1 MEFIITPYPLPP
13 EGSPQ
18 EYIAGFEVTAGNI
31 DEATFN
37 TIVPSLSTDWCT
49 DVVLVP
55 STITNGYVKEGN
67 IRARVKPNLGDKTRI
82 TYTTLTCEVTG
93 DTSLVILPVKF
104 TLSQKISETN
114 PVFAAICDPT
124 DLMVKD
130 NYICSVSVKNR
141 ELKTFTTIFEGK
153 PQPRPGNT
161 YSNIRL
167 NELVFNYIEEFMI
180 DPDNFGFDEYINGTG
195 VEAEV
200 RLWTTGGS
208 YDDPEK
214 RSIYIFSPD
223 RSYDTERKQLYR
235 DYAKIYKDDQSS
247 GMVNIEKTGMVNL
260 NDPVNGHANSTQP
273 FVFAFWNET
282 SFPGNPNTED
292 KFICEESADGVTY
305 TEKYSTYADVDR
317 GRLIQYTISSGEINR
332 SLEEGAMRYVAVRKS
347 NSTTRVAYDRS
358 YCGQYVLFYKNRF
371 GGYDSFLIESN
382 LIEKRTPNKTSW
394 GDSVPYAYGNED
406 VLSGNVNSYKERIDS
421 EKTTY
426 SFNSGYLSDEQSD
439 RFYNHLILTEEAYLY
454 DCVEETY
461 IPVKITN
468 GEVEKEVF
476 RNGRKLNSYRVDM
489 EALIYKR

>member
-1 MEFIITPYPLPP
+1 MEFIITPYQLPP

-18 EYIAGFEVTAGNI
+18 AYIAGFEVADI
-31 DEATFN
+31 QQSVDEATFN
-37 TIVPSLSTDWCT
+37 NLVATINIDWCT

-55 STITNGYVKEGN
+55 GTIENGMVKDGN
-67 IRARVKPNLGDKTRI
+67 VRARVKPNLHLYRSAQV
-82 TYTTLTCEVTG
+82 TL
-93 DTSLVILPVKF
+93 SYNLVGETIPPNRF
-104 TLSQKISETN
+104 TLEQKSPETN

-130 NYICSVSVKNR
+130 NYSCSVSVKNR

-153 PQPRPGNT
+153 PQPRPGDT

-195 VEAEV
+195 VEVEV

-208 YDDPEK
+208 YDNPEK
-214 RSIYIFSPD
+214 RSIYVFSPD
-223 RSYDTERKQLYR
+223 RSYDTERKRLYR
-235 DYAKIYKDDQSS
+235 DYARVYRDDVSS

-260 NDPVNGHANSTQP
+260 NAPVNGHANSTQP

-292 KFICEESADGVTY
+292 KFICEESTDGVTY

-317 GRLIQYTISSGEINR
+317 GRLIQYTISSE
-332 SLEEGAMRYVAVRKS
+332 ATKRYVAVRKS
-347 NSTTRVAYDRS
+347 NSQKRIVYDRS
-358 YCGQYVLFYKNRF
+358 YCGQYVLFYRNRF

-394 GDSVPYAYGNED
+394 GDSVPYAQGNED
-406 VLSGNVNSYKERIDS
+406 VLSSNANSYKERIDS

-454 DCVEETY
+454 DCVAGTY

-489 EALIYKR
+489 ESLVYKR

>member
-1 MEFIITPYPLPP
+1 MEFIITPYQLPP

-18 EYIAGFEVTAGNI
+18 AYIAGFEVSAGNI

-37 TIVPSLSTDWCT
+37 TIVPSINTDWCT

-67 IRARVKPNLGDKTRI
+67 IRARVKPNPGAMTRI
-82 TYTTLTCEVTG
+82 TSVTLTCETS
-93 DTSLVILPVKF
+93 DTSLVILPVRF
-104 TLSQKISETN
+104 ILSQKSPELN

-130 NYICSVSVKNR
+130 NYICSVSVKNK
-141 ELKTFTTIFEGK
+141 ELPTFTEIFEGK

-180 DPDNFGFDEYINGTG
+180 DPDNFGADEYINGTG

-200 RLWTTGGS
+200 RLWTDGGS
-208 YDDPEK
+208 YDNPEK

-235 DYAKIYKDDQSS
+235 DYARIYNDESS
-247 GMVNIEKTGMVNL
+247 GMVNVEKTGMVNL
-260 NDPVNGHANSTQP
+260 NEPVNGHANSTQP

-282 SFPGNPNTED
+282 SFPGKPNTED
-292 KFICEESADGVTY
+292 KFICEVSTDGVTY

-317 GRLIQYTISSGEINR
+317 GRLIQYTIGSE
-332 SLEEGAMRYVAVRKS
+332 ATKRYVAVRKS
-347 NSTTRVAYDRS
+347 NSTKRIVYDRS
-358 YCGQYVLFYKNRF
+358 YCGQYVLFYRNRF

-489 EALIYKR
+489 ESLVYKR

>member
-1 MEFIITPYPLPP
+1 MEFIITPYQLPP

-18 EYIAGFEVTAGNI
+18 AYIAGFEVADI
-31 DEATFN
+31 QQSVDEATFN
-37 TIVPSLSTDWCT
+37 NLVASINIDWCT

-55 STITNGYVKEGN
+55 GTIENGMVKDGN
-67 IRARVKPNLGDKTRI
+67 VRARVKPNLHLYRSAQV
-82 TYTTLTCEVTG
+82 TL
-93 DTSLVILPVKF
+93 SYNLPGETIPPNRF
-104 TLSQKISETN
+104 TLEQKSPETN

-130 NYICSVSVKNR
+130 NYTCSVSVKNR

-153 PQPRPGNT
+153 PQPRPGDT

-208 YDDPEK
+208 YDNPEK
-214 RSIYIFSPD
+214 RSIYVFSPD
-223 RSYDTERKQLYR
+223 RSYDTERERLYR
-235 DYAKIYKDDQSS
+235 DYARIYKAD
-247 GMVNIEKTGMVNL
+247 EKTGMVNL
-260 NDPVNGHANSTQP
+260 NAPVNGHTNSTQP

-292 KFICEESADGVTY
+292 KFICEESIDGVTY

-317 GRLIQYTISSGEINR
+317 GRLIQYTISSE
-332 SLEEGAMRYVAVRKS
+332 ATKRYVAVRKS
-347 NSTTRVAYDRS
+347 NSTKRIVYDRS

-394 GDSVPYAYGNED
+394 GDSIPYAYGNED
-406 VLSGNVNSYKERIDS
+406 VLSSNANSYKERLDS

-454 DCVEETY
+454 DCVEGTY

-489 EALIYKR
+489 ESLVYKR

>member
-1 MEFIITPYPLPP
+1 MEFIITPYKLTP

-18 EYIAGFEVTAGNI
+18 AYIAGFEVADI
-31 DEATFN
+31 QQSVDEATFN
-37 TIVPSLSTDWCT
+37 NLVATINIDWCT

-55 STITNGYVKEGN
+55 GTIENGVVKDGN
-67 IRARVKPNLGDKTRI
+67 IRARVKPNPLAATRSASV
-82 TYTTLTCEVTG
+82 TLSYTLAGETIPSNT
-93 DTSLVILPVKF
+93 F
-104 TLSQKISETN
+104 TLEQKSPETN

-130 NYICSVSVKNR
+130 NYFCSVSVKNK
-141 ELKTFTTIFEGK
+141 ELKTFAEIFEGK
-153 PQPRPGNT
+153 PQPRPGET

-200 RLWTTGGS
+200 RLWSDNGS
-208 YDDPEK
+208 YSDPEK

-223 RSYDTERKQLYR
+223 RSYDTERKSLYR
-235 DYAKIYKDDQSS
+235 DYARIYRDDESS

-260 NDPVNGHANSTQP
+260 NAPVNGHANSTQP

-292 KFICEESADGVTY
+292 KFICEESTDGVTY

-317 GRLIQYTISSGEINR
+317 GRLIQYTVGPEASK
-332 SLEEGAMRYVAVRKS
+332 RYIAVRKS
-347 NSTTRVAYDRS
+347 NSTKRIVYDRS
-358 YCGQYVLFYKNRF
+358 YCGQYVLFYRNRF

-394 GDSVPYAYGNED
+394 GYSIPYSQGNED

-454 DCVEETY
+454 DCVEGTY

-476 RNGRKLNSYRVDM
+476 RNGRKLNSYRVEM
-489 EALIYKR
+489 ESLVYKR

>member
-1 MEFIITPYPLPP
+1 MEFIITPYQLPP

-18 EYIAGFEVTAGNI
+18 AYIAGFEVADI
-31 DEATFN
+31 QQSVDEATFN
-37 TIVPSLSTDWCT
+37 NLVASINIDWCT

-55 STITNGYVKEGN
+55 GTIENGMVKDGN
-67 IRARVKPNLGDKTRI
+67 VRARVKPNLHLYRSAQV
-82 TYTTLTCEVTG
+82 TL
-93 DTSLVILPVKF
+93 SYNLPGETIPPNRF
-104 TLSQKISETN
+104 TLEQKSPETN

-130 NYICSVSVKNR
+130 NYTCSVSVKNR

-153 PQPRPGNT
+153 PQPRPGET

-208 YDDPEK
+208 YDNPEK
-214 RSIYIFSPD
+214 RSIYVFSPD
-223 RSYDTERKQLYR
+223 RSYDTERERLYR
-235 DYAKIYKDDQSS
+235 DYARIYKAD
-247 GMVNIEKTGMVNL
+247 EKTGMVNL
-260 NDPVNGHANSTQP
+260 NAPVNGHANSTQP

-292 KFICEESADGVTY
+292 KFICEESTDGVTY

-317 GRLIQYTISSGEINR
+317 GRLIQYTISSE
-332 SLEEGAMRYVAVRKS
+332 ATKRYVAVRKS
-347 NSTTRVAYDRS
+347 NSQKRIVYDRS
-358 YCGQYVLFYKNRF
+358 YSGQYVLFYRNRF

-394 GDSVPYAYGNED
+394 GDSIPYAYGNED
-406 VLSGNVNSYKERIDS
+406 VLSSNANSYKERIDS

-454 DCVEETY
+454 DCVAGTY

-489 EALIYKR
+489 ESLVYKR

>member
-1 MEFIITPYPLPP
+1 MEFIITPYQLTP
-13 EGSPQ
+13 EGNPQ
-18 EYIAGFEVTAGNI
+18 AYIAGFEVADI
-31 DEATFN
+31 QQSVDEATFN
-37 TIVPSLSTDWCT
+37 NLVASINIDWCT

-55 STITNGYVKEGN
+55 GTIENGLVKDGN
-67 IRARVKPNLGDKTRI
+67 IRARVKPNPLAATRS
-82 TYTTLTCEVTG
+82 TSVTL
-93 DTSLVILPVKF
+93 SYNLVGETIPSNTF
-104 TLSQKISETN
+104 TLEQKSPEEN

-124 DLMVKD
+124 DLMVKN

-153 PQPRPGNT
+153 PQPRPGDT

-200 RLWTTGGS
+200 RLWTDGGS
-208 YDDPEK
+208 YDNPEK
-214 RSIYIFSPD
+214 RSIYVFSPD
-223 RSYDTERKQLYR
+223 RSYDTERKLLYR
-235 DYAKIYKDDQSS
+235 DYARIYKADESS
-247 GMVNIEKTGMVNL
+247 GMVNL
-260 NDPVNGHANSTQP
+260 NDPINSHANLTQP

-282 SFPGNPNTED
+282 SFPGKPNIED

-305 TEKYSTYADVDR
+305 TELYSTYADVDR
-317 GRLIQYTISSGEINR
+317 GRLIQYTISSE
-332 SLEEGAMRYVAVRKS
+332 ATKRYVAVRKS
-347 NSTTRVAYDRS
+347 NSTKRIVYDRS

-394 GDSVPYAYGNED
+394 GYSIPYSQGNED
-406 VLSGNVNSYKERIDS
+406 VLSSNVNSYAERIDS

-454 DCVEETY
+454 DCVKSTY

>member
-1 MEFIITPYPLPP
+1 MEFIITPYQLPP

-18 EYIAGFEVTAGNI
+18 AYIAGFEVTDI
-31 DEATFN
+31 QQSVDEATFN
-37 TIVPSLSTDWCT
+37 NLVATINIDWCT

-55 STITNGYVKEGN
+55 GTIENGMVKDGN
-67 IRARVKPNLGDKTRI
+67 VRARVKPNLHLYRSAQV
-82 TYTTLTCEVTG
+82 TL
-93 DTSLVILPVKF
+93 SYNLPGETIPPNRF
-104 TLSQKISETN
+104 TLEQKSPETN

-130 NYICSVSVKNR
+130 NYSCSVSVKNR

-153 PQPRPGNT
+153 PQPRPGET

-208 YDDPEK
+208 YDNPEK
-214 RSIYIFSPD
+214 RSIYVFSPD

-235 DYAKIYKDDQSS
+235 DYARIYKADVSS
-247 GMVNIEKTGMVNL
+247 GMVNFEKTGMVNL
-260 NDPVNGHANSTQP
+260 NAPVNGHANLTQP

-292 KFICEESADGVTY
+292 KFICEESTDGVTY

-317 GRLIQYTISSGEINR
+317 GRLIQYTISPGDI
-332 SLEEGAMRYVAVRKS
+332 LTGKYVAVRKS
-347 NSTTRVAYDRS
+347 NSTKRIVYDRS
-358 YCGQYVLFYKNRF
+358 YCGQYVLFYRNRF

-394 GDSVPYAYGNED
+394 GDSIPYAQGNED
-406 VLSGNVNSYKERIDS
+406 VLRGNANSYKERIDS

-454 DCVEETY
+454 DCVEGTY

-489 EALIYKR
+489 ESLVYKR

>member
-1 MEFIITPYPLPP
+1 MEFIITPYQLPP

-18 EYIAGFEVTAGNI
+18 AYIAGFEVADI
-31 DEATFN
+31 QQSVDEATFN
-37 TIVPSLSTDWCT
+37 NLVATINIDWCT
-49 DVVLVP
+49 DIVLVP
-55 STITNGYVKEGN
+55 GTIENGMVKDGN
-67 IRARVKPNLGDKTRI
+67 VRARVKPNLHLYRSAQV
-82 TYTTLTCEVTG
+82 TLSYNLSGET
-93 DTSLVILPVKF
+93 IPPNRF
-104 TLSQKISETN
+104 TLEQKSPETN

-130 NYICSVSVKNR
+130 NYSCSVSVKNG

-153 PQPRPGNT
+153 PQPRPGDT

-200 RLWTTGGS
+200 RLWTIGGS
-208 YDDPEK
+208 YDNPEK
-214 RSIYIFSPD
+214 RSIYVFSPD
-223 RSYDTERKQLYR
+223 RSYDAERKQLYR
-235 DYAKIYKDDQSS
+235 DYARIYKADVSS

-260 NDPVNGHANSTQP
+260 NAPVNGHANSTQP

-292 KFICEESADGVTY
+292 KFICEESTDGVTY

-317 GRLIQYTISSGEINR
+317 GRLIQYTISSE
-332 SLEEGAMRYVAVRKS
+332 ATKRYVAVRKS
-347 NSTTRVAYDRS
+347 NSQKRIVYDRS

-394 GDSVPYAYGNED
+394 GDSIPYAYGNED
-406 VLSGNVNSYKERIDS
+406 VLSGNANSYKERIDS

-454 DCVEETY
+454 DCVTGTY

>member
-1 MEFIITPYPLPP
+1 MEFIITPYQLPP

-18 EYIAGFEVTAGNI
+18 AYIAGFEVADI
-31 DEATFN
+31 QQSVDEATFN
-37 TIVPSLSTDWCT
+37 NLVASINIDWCT

-55 STITNGYVKEGN
+55 GTIENGMVKDGN
-67 IRARVKPNLGDKTRI
+67 IRARVKPNPLSVDRSTSV
-82 TYTTLTCEVTG
+82 TLSYNLAGETIPSNT
-93 DTSLVILPVKF
+93 F
-104 TLSQKISETN
+104 TLSQKSPELN

-124 DLMVKD
+124 DLMVRD
-130 NYICSVSVKNR
+130 NYFYSVSVKNR
-141 ELKTFTTIFEGK
+141 ELETFTTIFEGK
-153 PQPRPGNT
+153 PQPRPGET

-180 DPDNFGFDEYINGTG
+180 DPDNFGADEYINGKG

-200 RLWTTGGS
+200 RLWTNEGS
-208 YDDPEK
+208 YDNPEK
-214 RSIYIFSPD
+214 RSIYVFSPD
-223 RSYDTERKQLYR
+223 RSYDTDRKQLYR
-235 DYAKIYKDDQSS
+235 DYARIYRDDVSS
-247 GMVNIEKTGMVNL
+247 GMVNLEKTGMVNL
-260 NDPVNGHANSTQP
+260 NDPINGHANSTQP

-282 SFPGNPNTED
+282 SFPGNPNIED

-317 GRLIQYTISSGEINR
+317 GRLIQYTISPGDI
-332 SLEEGAMRYVAVRKS
+332 LTGKYVAVRKS
-347 NSTTRVAYDRS
+347 NSTKRVTYDRS

-394 GDSVPYAYGNED
+394 GDSIPYAYGNED

-454 DCVEETY
+454 DCVAGTY

>member
-1 MEFIITPYPLPP
+1 MEFIITPYQLPP

-18 EYIAGFEVTAGNI
+18 AYIAGFEVADI
-31 DEATFN
+31 QQSVDEATFN
-37 TIVPSLSTDWCT
+37 NLVASINIDWCT

-55 STITNGYVKEGN
+55 GTIENGMVKDGN
-67 IRARVKPNLGDKTRI
+67 VRARVKPNLHLYRSAQV
-82 TYTTLTCEVTG
+82 TL
-93 DTSLVILPVKF
+93 SYNLVGETIPSNRF
-104 TLSQKISETN
+104 TLEQKSPETN

-130 NYICSVSVKNR
+130 NYSCSVSVKNR
-141 ELKTFTTIFEGK
+141 ELQTFTTIFEGK
-153 PQPRPGNT
+153 PQPRPGDT

-167 NELVFNYIEEFMI
+167 NELVFNYIDEFMI

-195 VEAEV
+195 VEVEV
-200 RLWTTGGS
+200 RLWTAEGS
-208 YDDPEK
+208 YDNPEK
-214 RSIYIFSPD
+214 RSIYVFSPD

-235 DYAKIYKDDQSS
+235 DYARVYRDDVSS

-260 NDPVNGHANSTQP
+260 NAPVNGHANSTQP

-292 KFICEESADGVTY
+292 KFICEESTDGVTY

-317 GRLIQYTISSGEINR
+317 GRLIQYTIGSE
-332 SLEEGAMRYVAVRKS
+332 ATMRYVAVRKS
-347 NSTTRVAYDRS
+347 NSQKRIVYDRS

-394 GDSVPYAYGNED
+394 GSSIPYAQGNED
-406 VLSGNVNSYKERIDS
+406 VLSGNANSYKERIDS

-454 DCVEETY
+454 DCVAGTY

>member
-1 MEFIITPYPLPP
+1 MEFIITPYQLPP

-18 EYIAGFEVTAGNI
+18 AYIAGFEVTDI
-31 DEATFN
+31 QQSVDEATFN
-37 TIVPSLSTDWCT
+37 NLVASINIDWCT

-55 STITNGYVKEGN
+55 GTIENGMVKDGN
-67 IRARVKPNLGDKTRI
+67 VRARVKPNLHLYRSAQV
-82 TYTTLTCEVTG
+82 TL
-93 DTSLVILPVKF
+93 SYNLPGETIPSNRF
-104 TLSQKISETN
+104 TLEQKSPETN

-130 NYICSVSVKNR
+130 NYSCSVSVKNR

-153 PQPRPGNT
+153 PQPRPGDT

-200 RLWTTGGS
+200 RLWTSGGS
-208 YDDPEK
+208 YDNPEK
-214 RSIYIFSPD
+214 RSIYVFSPD
-223 RSYDTERKQLYR
+223 RSYDTERKRLYR
-235 DYAKIYKDDQSS
+235 DYARIYKAD
-247 GMVNIEKTGMVNL
+247 EKTGMVNL
-260 NDPVNGHANSTQP
+260 NAPVNGHANSTQP

-317 GRLIQYTISSGEINR
+317 GRLIQYTISSE
-332 SLEEGAMRYVAVRKS
+332 ATKRYVAVRKS
-347 NSTTRVAYDRS
+347 NSATRVVYDRS
-358 YCGQYVLFYKNRF
+358 YCGQYVLFYRNRF

-394 GDSVPYAYGNED
+394 GDSIPYAQGNED
-406 VLSGNVNSYKERIDS
+406 VLSSNANSYKERIDS

-454 DCVEETY
+454 DCIEGTY

-489 EALIYKR
+489 ESLVYKR

>member
-1 MEFIITPYPLPP
+1 MEFIITPYQLPP

-18 EYIAGFEVTAGNI
+18 AYIAGFEVSDI
-31 DEATFN
+31 QQSVDEATFN
-37 TIVPSLSTDWCT
+37 NLVATINIDWCT

-55 STITNGYVKEGN
+55 GTIENGMVKDGN
-67 IRARVKPNLGDKTRI
+67 IRARVKPNPLAATRS
-82 TYTTLTCEVTG
+82 TSVTL
-93 DTSLVILPVKF
+93 SYNLVGETIPSNTF
-104 TLSQKISETN
+104 TLEQKSPEEN

-130 NYICSVSVKNR
+130 NYFCSVSVKNK
-141 ELKTFTTIFEGK
+141 ELTTFTEIFEGK
-153 PQPRPGNT
+153 PQPRPGYT

-180 DPDNFGFDEYINGTG
+180 DPDNFGADEYINGTG

-200 RLWTTGGS
+200 RLWTNEGS
-208 YDDPEK
+208 YSEPEK

-223 RSYDTERKQLYR
+223 RSYDAERKQLYK
-235 DYAKIYKDDQSS
+235 DYARIYRDDVSS
-247 GMVNIEKTGMVNL
+247 GMVNLEKTGMVNL
-260 NDPVNGHANSTQP
+260 NDPINGHANSTQP

-282 SFPGNPNTED
+282 SFPGKPNTED
-292 KFICEESADGVTY
+292 KFICEESTDGVTY
-305 TEKYSTYADVDR
+305 TERYSTYADVDR
-317 GRLIQYTISSGEINR
+317 GRLIQYTISSE
-332 SLEEGAMRYVAVRKS
+332 SSKRYIAVRKS
-347 NSTTRVAYDRS
+347 NSTKRIVYDRS
-358 YCGQYVLFYKNRF
+358 YCGQYVLFYRNRF

-394 GDSVPYAYGNED
+394 GYSIPYAYGNED
-406 VLSGNVNSYKERIDS
+406 VLSGNVNSYEERIDS

-439 RFYNHLILTEEAYLY
+439 RFYNHLILTGEAYLY
-454 DCVEETY
+454 DCVEGTY

-476 RNGRKLNSYRVDM
+476 RNGRRLNSYRVDM
-489 EALIYKR
+489 EALVYKR

>member
-1 MEFIITPYPLPP
+1 MEFIITPYHLTP

-18 EYIAGFEVTAGNI
+18 AYIAGFEVADI
-31 DEATFN
+31 QQSVDEATFN
-37 TIVPSLSTDWCT
+37 NLVATINIDWCT

-55 STITNGYVKEGN
+55 GTIENGVVKDGN
-67 IRARVKPNLGDKTRI
+67 IRARVKPNLLSVERSASV
-82 TYTTLTCEVTG
+82 TLSYALAGETIPSNT
-93 DTSLVILPVKF
+93 F
-104 TLSQKISETN
+104 TLSQKSPEEN

-130 NYICSVSVKNR
+130 NYFCGVSVKNG
-141 ELKTFTTIFEGK
+141 ELKVFTTIFEGK
-153 PQPRPGNT
+153 PQPRPGDT

-180 DPDNFGFDEYINGTG
+180 DPDNFGADEYINGTG

-208 YDDPEK
+208 YSEPEK

-223 RSYDTERKQLYR
+223 RSYDTDRKQLYR
-235 DYAKIYKDDQSS
+235 DYARIYGAD
-247 GMVNIEKTGMVNL
+247 EKTGMVNL
-260 NDPVNGHANSTQP
+260 NAPINGHANSTQP

-282 SFPGNPNTED
+282 SFPGKPNTED

-317 GRLIQYTISSGEINR
+317 GRLIQYTIGSE
-332 SLEEGAMRYVAVRKS
+332 ATKRYIAVRKS
-347 NSTTRVAYDRS
+347 NSTKRIIYDRS
-358 YCGQYVLFYKNRF
+358 YCGQYVLFYRNRF

-394 GDSVPYAYGNED
+394 GYSIPYAYGNED
-406 VLSGNVNSYKERIDS
+406 VLSSNVNSYKERIDS

-454 DCVEETY
+454 DCVAGTY

-476 RNGRKLNSYRVDM
+476 RNGRKLNSYRVEM

>member
-1 MEFIITPYPLPP
+1 MEFIITPYQLPP

-18 EYIAGFEVTAGNI
+18 AYIAGFEVADI
-31 DEATFN
+31 QQSVDEATFN
-37 TIVPSLSTDWCT
+37 NLVASINIDWCT

-55 STITNGYVKEGN
+55 GTIENGMVKDGN
-67 IRARVKPNLGDKTRI
+67 VRARVKPNLHLYRSAQV
-82 TYTTLTCEVTG
+82 TLSYNLSGET
-93 DTSLVILPVKF
+93 IPPNRF
-104 TLSQKISETN
+104 TLEQKSPETN
-114 PVFAAICDPT
+114 PSFAAICDPT
-124 DLMVKD
+124 NLMVKD
-130 NYICSVSVKNR
+130 NYSCSVSVKNS

-153 PQPRPGNT
+153 PQPRPGDT

-200 RLWTTGGS
+200 RLWTNGGS
-208 YDDPEK
+208 YDNPEK
-214 RSIYIFSPD
+214 RSIYVFSPD

-235 DYAKIYKDDQSS
+235 DYARIYRD
-247 GMVNIEKTGMVNL
+247 NEKTGMVNL
-260 NDPVNGHANSTQP
+260 NAPVNGHANSTQP

-292 KFICEESADGVTY
+292 KFICEESTDGVTY

-317 GRLIQYTISSGEINR
+317 GRLIQYTISSGDI
-332 SLEEGAMRYVAVRKS
+332 LTGKYVAVRKS
-347 NSTTRVAYDRS
+347 NSQKRIVYDRS

-394 GDSVPYAYGNED
+394 GDSIPYAQGNED
-406 VLSGNVNSYKERIDS
+406 VLSSNANSYKERIDS

-454 DCVEETY
+454 DCVAGTY

-489 EALIYKR
+489 ESLVYKR

>member
-1 MEFIITPYPLPP
+1 MEFIITPYQLPP

-18 EYIAGFEVTAGNI
+18 AYIAGFEVADI
-31 DEATFN
+31 QQSVDEATFN
-37 TIVPSLSTDWCT
+37 NLVATINIDWCT

-55 STITNGYVKEGN
+55 GTIENGMVKDGN
-67 IRARVKPNLGDKTRI
+67 VRARVKPNLHLYRSASV
-82 TYTTLTCEVTG
+82 TLSYNLSGETIP
-93 DTSLVILPVKF
+93 SNRF
-104 TLSQKISETN
+104 TLEQKSPETN

-124 DLMVKD
+124 DLMVRD
-130 NYICSVSVKNR
+130 NYFCSVSVKNS

-153 PQPRPGNT
+153 PQPRPGDT

-180 DPDNFGFDEYINGTG
+180 DPDNFGSDEYINGTG

-223 RSYDTERKQLYR
+223 RSYDTERKQLYK
-235 DYAKIYKDDQSS
+235 DYARIYNADESS
-247 GMVNIEKTGMVNL
+247 GMVNLDKTGMVNL
-260 NDPVNGHANSTQP
+260 NDPINGHANSTQP

-282 SFPGNPNTED
+282 SFPGKPNTED
-292 KFICEESADGVTY
+292 KFICEVSTDGVTY

-317 GRLIQYTISSGEINR
+317 GRLIQYTISPGEILN
-332 SLEEGAMRYVAVRKS
+332 GKYIAVRKS
-347 NSTTRVAYDRS
+347 NSTKRIVYDRS
-358 YCGQYVLFYKNRF
+358 YCGQYVLFYRNRF

-394 GDSVPYAYGNED
+394 GYSIPYNYGNED

-454 DCVEETY
+454 DCVEGTY

-476 RNGRKLNSYRVDM
+476 RNGRKLNSYRVEM

>member
-1 MEFIITPYPLPP
+1 MEFIITPYQLPP

-18 EYIAGFEVTAGNI
+18 AYIAGFEVTDI
-31 DEATFN
+31 QQSVDEATFN
-37 TIVPSLSTDWCT
+37 NLVASINIDWCT

-55 STITNGYVKEGN
+55 GTIENGMVKDGN
-67 IRARVKPNLGDKTRI
+67 VRARVKPNLHLYRSAQV
-82 TYTTLTCEVTG
+82 TL
-93 DTSLVILPVKF
+93 SYNLPGETIPSNRF
-104 TLSQKISETN
+104 TLEQKSPETN

-130 NYICSVSVKNR
+130 NYTCSVSVKNR

-153 PQPRPGNT
+153 PQPRPGDT

-180 DPDNFGFDEYINGTG
+180 DPDNFGFEEYINGTG

-200 RLWTTGGS
+200 RLWTDGGS
-208 YDDPEK
+208 YDNPEK
-214 RSIYIFSPD
+214 RSIYVFSPD
-223 RSYDTERKQLYR
+223 RSYDTERKRLYR
-235 DYAKIYKDDQSS
+235 DYARIYNAD
-247 GMVNIEKTGMVNL
+247 EKTGMVNL
-260 NDPVNGHANSTQP
+260 NAPVNGHANSTQP

-317 GRLIQYTISSGEINR
+317 GRLIQYTISSE
-332 SLEEGAMRYVAVRKS
+332 ATKRYVAVRKS
-347 NSTTRVAYDRS
+347 NSATRVVYDRS
-358 YCGQYVLFYKNRF
+358 YCGQYVLFYRNRF

-394 GDSVPYAYGNED
+394 GDSIPYAQGNED
-406 VLSGNVNSYKERIDS
+406 VLSGNANSYKERIDS

-454 DCVEETY
+454 DCIEGTY
-461 IPVKITN
+461 IPVKITK

-489 EALIYKR
+489 ESLVYKR

>member
-1 MEFIITPYPLPP
+1 MEFIITPYQLSP

-18 EYIAGFEVTAGNI
+18 AYIAGFEVADI
-31 DEATFN
+31 QQSVDEATFN
-37 TIVPSLSTDWCT
+37 KLVATINIDWCT

-55 STITNGYVKEGN
+55 GTIENGMVKDGN
-67 IRARVKPNLGDKTRI
+67 IRARVKPNLLSVERSTSV
-82 TYTTLTCEVTG
+82 TLSYNLIGETIPSNT
-93 DTSLVILPVKF
+93 F
-104 TLSQKISETN
+104 TLSQKSPEEN

-130 NYICSVSVKNR
+130 NYFCSVSVKNR
-141 ELKTFTTIFEGK
+141 ELTVFTTIFEGK
-153 PQPRPGNT
+153 PQPRPGDT

-180 DPDNFGFDEYINGTG
+180 DPDNFGGDEYINGTG

-200 RLWTTGGS
+200 RLWSDNGS
-208 YDDPEK
+208 YSEPEK

-223 RSYDTERKQLYR
+223 RSYDAERKSLYR
-235 DYAKIYKDDQSS
+235 DYARIYKADESS

-260 NDPVNGHANSTQP
+260 NDPINNHANSTQP

-282 SFPGNPNTED
+282 SFPGKPNTED

-305 TEKYSTYADVDR
+305 TEIYSTYADVNR
-317 GRLIQYTISSGEINR
+317 GRLIQYTVGSE
-332 SLEEGAMRYVAVRKS
+332 ATKRYVAVRKS
-347 NSTTRVAYDRS
+347 NSTKRIVYDRS
-358 YCGQYVLFYKNRF
+358 YCGQYILFYKNRF

-394 GDSVPYAYGNED
+394 GYSIPYAYGNED
-406 VLSGNVNSYKERIDS
+406 VMSGNVNSYKERIDS

-454 DCVEETY
+454 DCVTGTY

-476 RNGRKLNSYRVDM
+476 KNGRKLNSYRVDM
-489 EALIYKR
+489 ESLIYKR

>member
-1 MEFIITPYPLPP
+1 MEFIITPYQLTP
-13 EGSPQ
+13 EGNPQ
-18 EYIAGFEVTAGNI
+18 AYIAGFEVADI
-31 DEATFN
+31 QQSVDEATFN
-37 TIVPSLSTDWCT
+37 NLVASINIDWCT

-55 STITNGYVKEGN
+55 GTIENGLVKDGN
-67 IRARVKPNLGDKTRI
+67 IRARVKPNPLAATRS
-82 TYTTLTCEVTG
+82 TSVTL
-93 DTSLVILPVKF
+93 SYNLVGETIPSNTF
-104 TLSQKISETN
+104 TLEQKSPEEN

-124 DLMVKD
+124 DLMVKN

-141 ELKTFTTIFEGK
+141 ELKSFTTIFEGK
-153 PQPRPGNT
+153 PQPRPGDT

-200 RLWTTGGS
+200 RLWTDGGS
-208 YDDPEK
+208 YDNPEK
-214 RSIYIFSPD
+214 RSIYVFSPD
-223 RSYDTERKQLYR
+223 RSYDTERKLLYR
-235 DYAKIYKDDQSS
+235 DYARIYKADESS
-247 GMVNIEKTGMVNL
+247 GMVNL
-260 NDPVNGHANSTQP
+260 NDPINSHANLTQP

-282 SFPGNPNTED
+282 SFPGKPNIED

-305 TEKYSTYADVDR
+305 TELYSTYAEVDR
-317 GRLIQYTISSGEINR
+317 GRLIQYTISSE
-332 SLEEGAMRYVAVRKS
+332 ATKRYVAVRKS
-347 NSTTRVAYDRS
+347 NSTKRIVYDRS
-358 YCGQYVLFYKNRF
+358 YCGQYVLFYRNRF

-394 GDSVPYAYGNED
+394 GYSIPYSQGNED
-406 VLSGNVNSYKERIDS
+406 VLSSNVNSYAERIDS

-454 DCVEETY
+454 DCVKSTY

>member
-1 MEFIITPYPLPP
+1 MEFIITPYQLSP
-13 EGSPQ
+13 EGAPQ
-18 EYIAGFEVTAGNI
+18 AYIAGFEVADI
-31 DEATFN
+31 QQSVDEATFN
-37 TIVPSLSTDWCT
+37 NLVATINIDWCT

-55 STITNGYVKEGN
+55 GTIENGVVKDGN
-67 IRARVKPNLGDKTRI
+67 IRARVKPNLLSVERSASVTLS
-82 TYTTLTCEVTG
+82 YTLAGETIPSNT
-93 DTSLVILPVKF
+93 F
-104 TLSQKISETN
+104 TLSQKSPEEN

-130 NYICSVSVKNR
+130 NYFCGVSVKNR
-141 ELKTFTTIFEGK
+141 ELKVFTTIFEGK
-153 PQPRPGNT
+153 PQPRPGET

-180 DPDNFGFDEYINGTG
+180 DPDNFGADEYINGTG

-208 YDDPEK
+208 YSEPEK

-223 RSYDTERKQLYR
+223 RSYDTERKSLYK
-235 DYAKIYKDDQSS
+235 DYARIYSAD
-247 GMVNIEKTGMVNL
+247 EKTGMVNL
-260 NDPVNGHANSTQP
+260 NDPINGHANSTQP

-282 SFPGNPNTED
+282 SFPGKPNTED

-305 TEKYSTYADVDR
+305 TELYSTYADVDR
-317 GRLIQYTISSGEINR
+317 GRLIQYTIGSETTK
-332 SLEEGAMRYVAVRKS
+332 RYIAVRKS
-347 NSTTRVAYDRS
+347 NSTKRIIYDRS
-358 YCGQYVLFYKNRF
+358 YCGQYVLFYRNRF

-394 GDSVPYAYGNED
+394 GYSIPYAYGNED

-439 RFYNHLILTEEAYLY
+439 RFYNHLILTEESYLY
-454 DCVEETY
+454 DCVAGTY

-476 RNGRKLNSYRVDM
+476 RNGRKLNSYRVEM
-489 EALIYKR
+489 ESLVYRR

>member
-1 MEFIITPYPLPP
+1 MEFIITPYQLSP

-18 EYIAGFEVTAGNI
+18 AYIAGFEVADI
-31 DEATFN
+31 QQSVDEATFN
-37 TIVPSLSTDWCT
+37 NLVATINIDWCT

-55 STITNGYVKEGN
+55 GTIENGVVKDGN
-67 IRARVKPNLGDKTRI
+67 IRARVKPNLLSVDRSASV
-82 TYTTLTCEVTG
+82 TLSYNLIGETIPSNT
-93 DTSLVILPVKF
+93 F
-104 TLSQKISETN
+104 TLSQKSPETN

-130 NYICSVSVKNR
+130 NYFCGVSVKNG
-141 ELKTFTTIFEGK
+141 ELETFTTIFEGK
-153 PQPRPGNT
+153 PQPRPGET

-180 DPDNFGFDEYINGTG
+180 DPDNFGSDEYINGTG

-200 RLWTTGGS
+200 RLWTNGGS
-208 YDDPEK
+208 YSEPEK

-223 RSYDTERKQLYR
+223 RSYDSERKSLYK
-235 DYAKIYKDDQSS
+235 DYARIYNAD
-247 GMVNIEKTGMVNL
+247 EKTGMVNL
-260 NDPVNGHANSTQP
+260 NDPINGHANSTQP

-282 SFPGNPNTED
+282 SFPGKPNTED
-292 KFICEESADGVTY
+292 KFICEVSTDGVTY

-317 GRLIQYTISSGEINR
+317 GRLIQYTISPGDILN
-332 SLEEGAMRYVAVRKS
+332 GKYIAVRKS
-347 NSTTRVAYDRS
+347 NSTKRIIYDRS
-358 YCGQYVLFYKNRF
+358 YCGQYVLFYRNRF

-394 GDSVPYAYGNED
+394 GYSIPYEYGNED

-476 RNGRKLNSYRVDM
+476 RNGRKLNSYRVEM

>member
-1 MEFIITPYPLPP
+1 MEFIITPYQLSP
-13 EGSPQ
+13 EGNPQ
-18 EYIAGFEVTAGNI
+18 AYIAGFEVADI
-31 DEATFN
+31 QQSVDEATFN
-37 TIVPSLSTDWCT
+37 NLVATINIDWCT

-55 STITNGYVKEGN
+55 GTIENGLVKDGN
-67 IRARVKPNLGDKTRI
+67 IRARVKPNLSSANRSAS
-82 TYTTLTCEVTG
+82 V
-93 DTSLVILPVKF
+93 
-104 TLSQKISETN
+104 TLSYNLSGETIPSNTFNLEQKSPETN

-130 NYICSVSVKNR
+130 NYFCSVSVKNK
-141 ELKTFTTIFEGK
+141 ELPTFTEIFEGK

-200 RLWTTGGS
+200 RLWTDGGS
-208 YDDPEK
+208 FSNPEK

-223 RSYDTERKQLYR
+223 RSYDTEHKQLYR
-235 DYAKIYKDDQSS
+235 NYARIYKDD
-247 GMVNIEKTGMVNL
+247 EKTGMVNL
-260 NDPVNGHANSTQP
+260 NDPINSHANSTQP

-282 SFPGNPNTED
+282 SFPGNPNIED

-317 GRLIQYTISSGEINR
+317 GRLIQYTISSE
-332 SLEEGAMRYVAVRKS
+332 ATKRYVAVRKS
-347 NSTTRVAYDRS
+347 NSQKRIIYDRS
-358 YCGQYVLFYKNRF
+358 YCGQYVLFYRNRF

-394 GDSVPYAYGNED
+394 GYSVPYAYGNED
-406 VLSGNVNSYKERIDS
+406 ILSGNVNSYKERIDS

-454 DCVEETY
+454 DCVARTY

-489 EALIYKR
+489 ESLVYRR

>member
-1 MEFIITPYPLPP
+1 MEFIITPYQLPA

-18 EYIAGFEVTAGNI
+18 AYIAGFEVSGSI

-37 TIVPSLSTDWCT
+37 TIVPSINTDWCT

-67 IRARVKPNLGDKTRI
+67 IRARVKPNPGAMTRI
-82 TYTTLTCEVTG
+82 TIVTLTCEFTSS
-93 DTSLVILPVKF
+93 TSLVIPTVKF
-104 TLSQKISETN
+104 TLSQKSPEEN

-130 NYICSVSVKNR
+130 NYTCSVSVKNR

-153 PQPRPGNT
+153 PQPRPGET

-200 RLWTTGGS
+200 RLWTNGGS
-208 YDDPEK
+208 YDNPEK

-223 RSYDTERKQLYR
+223 RSYDTERKQLFR
-235 DYAKIYKDDQSS
+235 DYAHIYKADESS

-282 SFPGNPNTED
+282 SFPGKPNTED
-292 KFICEESADGVTY
+292 KFICEVSTDGVTY

-317 GRLIQYTISSGEINR
+317 GRLIQYTISPGDILAN
-332 SLEEGAMRYVAVRKS
+332 RYVAVRKS
-347 NSTTRVAYDRS
+347 NSTKRIVYDRS

-489 EALIYKR
+489 ESLVYKR

>member
-1 MEFIITPYPLPP
+1 MEFIITPYHLPP

-18 EYIAGFEVTAGNI
+18 AYIAGFEVADI
-31 DEATFN
+31 QQSVDEATFN
-37 TIVPSLSTDWCT
+37 NLVATINIDWCT

-55 STITNGYVKEGN
+55 GTIENGMVKDGN
-67 IRARVKPNLGDKTRI
+67 IRARVKPNLLSVERSASV
-82 TYTTLTCEVTG
+82 TLSYNLSGETIPSNT
-93 DTSLVILPVKF
+93 F
-104 TLSQKISETN
+104 TLSQKSPEEN
-114 PVFAAICDPT
+114 PGFAAICDPT

-130 NYICSVSVKNR
+130 NYICSVSVKNK
-141 ELKTFTTIFEGK
+141 ELPTFTTIFEGK
-153 PQPRPGNT
+153 PQPRPGET

-180 DPDNFGFDEYINGTG
+180 DPDNFGADEYINGTG

-200 RLWTTGGS
+200 RLWTNGS
-208 YDDPEK
+208 SYSDPET

-223 RSYDTERKQLYR
+223 RSYDTERKSLYR
-235 DYAKIYKDDQSS
+235 DYARIYMDD
-247 GMVNIEKTGMVNL
+247 EKTGMVNL
-260 NDPVNGHANSTQP
+260 NDPINSHANSTQP

-282 SFPGNPNTED
+282 SFPGKPNTED
-292 KFICEESADGVTY
+292 KFICEESTDGVTY

-317 GRLIQYTISSGEINR
+317 GRLIQYTVGPEASK
-332 SLEEGAMRYVAVRKS
+332 RYIAVRKS
-347 NSTTRVAYDRS
+347 NSTKRIIYDRS
-358 YCGQYVLFYKNRF
+358 YCGQYVLFYRNRF

-394 GDSVPYAYGNED
+394 GYSIPYAYGNED

-454 DCVEETY
+454 DCVEGTY

-476 RNGRKLNSYRVDM
+476 RNGRKLNSYRVEM
-489 EALIYKR
+489 ESLVYKR

>member
-1 MEFIITPYPLPP
+1 MEFIITPYPLSP
-13 EGSPQ
+13 EGNPQ
-18 EYIAGFEVTAGNI
+18 VYIAGFEVDDI
-31 DEATFN
+31 QQSVDEATFN
-37 TIVPSLSTDWCT
+37 NLVATINIDWCT

-55 STITNGYVKEGN
+55 GTIENGMVKDGN
-67 IRARVKPNLGDKTRI
+67 IRARVKPNPLATTRSASV
-82 TYTTLTCEVTG
+82 TLSYTLSGETIPSNT
-93 DTSLVILPVKF
+93 F
-104 TLSQKISETN
+104 TLAQKSPESN

-124 DLMVKD
+124 GLMVKD
-130 NYICSVSVKNR
+130 NYFCSVSVKNS
-141 ELKTFTTIFEGK
+141 ELQYFTTIFEGK
-153 PQPRPGNT
+153 PHPRPGET

-200 RLWTTGGS
+200 RLWTAEGS
-208 YDDPEK
+208 FSNPEK
-214 RSIYIFSPD
+214 RNIYIFSPD
-223 RSYDTERKQLYR
+223 RSYDAERKSLYR
-235 DYAKIYKDDQSS
+235 DYARTYKAD
-247 GMVNIEKTGMVNL
+247 EKTGMVNL
-260 NDPVNGHANSTQP
+260 NSPVNGHANSTQP

-282 SFPGNPNTED
+282 SFPGKPNTED

-305 TEKYSTYADVDR
+305 TEKYSTYADVDM
-317 GRLIQYTISSGEINR
+317 GRLIQYTISPREILVN
-332 SLEEGAMRYVAVRKS
+332 RYVAVRKS
-347 NSTTRVAYDRS
+347 NSTKRIVYDRS

-394 GDSVPYAYGNED
+394 GYSIPYAQGNED
-406 VLSGNVNSYKERIDS
+406 ILSGNVNSYKERIDS

-454 DCVEETY
+454 DCVAETY

-476 RNGRKLNSYRVDM
+476 RNGRKLNSYRVEM

>member
-1 MEFIITPYPLPP
+1 MEFIITPYQLPP

-18 EYIAGFEVTAGNI
+18 AYIAGFEVSGSI

-37 TIVPSLSTDWCT
+37 TIVPSIDTDWCT

-55 STITNGYVKEGN
+55 GTIKNGYVKDGN
-67 IRARVKPNLGDKTRI
+67 IRARVKPNPGATNRI
-82 TYTTLTCEVTG
+82 TIVTLTCEFSSS
-93 DTSLVILPVKF
+93 TSLVIPTVKF
-104 TLSQKISETN
+104 TLSQKSPETN

-130 NYICSVSVKNR
+130 NYSCSVSVKNR

-153 PQPRPGNT
+153 PQPRPGET

-200 RLWTTGGS
+200 RLWTNGGS
-208 YDDPEK
+208 YDNPEK
-214 RSIYIFSPD
+214 RSIYVFSPD

-235 DYAKIYKDDQSS
+235 DYARIYKAD
-247 GMVNIEKTGMVNL
+247 IERTGMVNL
-260 NDPVNGHANSTQP
+260 NAPVNGHANSTQP

-317 GRLIQYTISSGEINR
+317 GRLIQYTISPGDI
-332 SLEEGAMRYVAVRKS
+332 LTGKYVAVRKS
-347 NSTTRVAYDRS
+347 NSTKRIIYDRS
-358 YCGQYVLFYKNRF
+358 YCGQYVLFYRNRF

-394 GDSVPYAYGNED
+394 GDSIPYAQGNED
-406 VLSGNVNSYKERIDS
+406 VLSSNANSYKERIDC

-454 DCVEETY
+454 DCVEGTY

>member
-1 MEFIITPYPLPP
+1 MEFIITPYQLPP

-18 EYIAGFEVTAGNI
+18 AYIAGFEVTDI
-31 DEATFN
+31 QQSVDEATFN
-37 TIVPSLSTDWCT
+37 NLVASINIDWCT

-55 STITNGYVKEGN
+55 GTIENGMVKDGN
-67 IRARVKPNLGDKTRI
+67 VRARVKPNLHLYRSAQVTLSYNLPGETIPPNRF
-82 TYTTLTCEVTG
+82 TLT
-93 DTSLVILPVKF
+93 
-104 TLSQKISETN
+104 QKSPETN
-114 PVFAAICDPT
+114 PEFAAICDPT

-130 NYICSVSVKNR
+130 NYTCSVSVKNR

-153 PQPRPGNT
+153 PQPRPGET

-195 VEAEV
+195 VEVEV
-200 RLWTTGGS
+200 RLWTNGGS
-208 YDDPEK
+208 YDNPEK
-214 RSIYIFSPD
+214 RSIYVFSPD

-235 DYAKIYKDDQSS
+235 DYARIYRDDVSS

-260 NDPVNGHANSTQP
+260 NAPVNGHANSTQP

-292 KFICEESADGVTY
+292 KFICEESTDGVTY

-317 GRLIQYTISSGEINR
+317 GRLIQYTISPGDILN
-332 SLEEGAMRYVAVRKS
+332 GKYVAVRKS
-347 NSTTRVAYDRS
+347 NSATRVVYDRS
-358 YCGQYVLFYKNRF
+358 YCGQYVLFYRNRF

-394 GDSVPYAYGNED
+394 GDSVPYAQGNED
-406 VLSGNVNSYKERIDS
+406 VLSINANSYKERIDS

-426 SFNSGYLSDEQSD
+426 SFNSGYLSDDQSD

-454 DCVEETY
+454 DCVEGTY

-476 RNGRKLNSYRVDM
+476 RNGRKLNSYRVEM
-489 EALIYKR
+489 ESLVYKR

>member
-1 MEFIITPYPLPP
+1 MEFIITPYQLPP
-13 EGSPQ
+13 EGNPQ
-18 EYIAGFEVTAGNI
+18 VYIAGFEVSDI
-31 DEATFN
+31 QQSVDEATFN
-37 TIVPSLSTDWCT
+37 NLVATINIDWCT

-55 STITNGYVKEGN
+55 GTIENGVVKGGN
-67 IRARVKPNLGDKTRI
+67 IRARVKPNPLAATRSVTATL
-82 TYTTLTCEVTG
+82 TYTLSGETIPSNT
-93 DTSLVILPVKF
+93 F
-104 TLSQKISETN
+104 TLSQKSPESN
-114 PVFAAICDPT
+114 PLFAAICDPT

-130 NYICSVSVKNR
+130 NYFCSVSVKNK
-141 ELKTFTTIFEGK
+141 ELTTFTEIFKGK
-153 PQPRPGNT
+153 PQPRPRET

-180 DPDNFGFDEYINGTG
+180 DPNNFEFDEYITDFG

-200 RLWTTGGS
+200 RLWTDGGS
-208 YDDPEK
+208 FSNPEK
-214 RSIYIFSPD
+214 RSIYVFSPD
-223 RSYDTERKQLYR
+223 RSYDTERESLYR
-235 DYAKIYKDDQSS
+235 YYAHIYKAD
-247 GMVNIEKTGMVNL
+247 ERTGMVNL
-260 NDPVNGHANSTQP
+260 NSPVNGHANSTQP

-292 KFICEESADGVTY
+292 KFICEESTDGVTY
-305 TEKYSTYADVDR
+305 TEKYSTYVDVDR
-317 GRLIQYTISSGEINR
+317 GRLIQYTISPGDI
-332 SLEEGAMRYVAVRKS
+332 LTGKYIAVRKS
-347 NSTTRVAYDRS
+347 NSTKRIVYDRS

-394 GDSVPYAYGNED
+394 GYSIPYTQGNQD

-454 DCVEETY
+454 DCVAGTY

-489 EALIYKR
+489 ESLVYKR

>member
-1 MEFIITPYPLPP
+1 MEFIITPYQLPP

-18 EYIAGFEVTAGNI
+18 AYIAGFEVADI
-31 DEATFN
+31 QQSVDKATFN
-37 TIVPSLSTDWCT
+37 NLVATINIDWCT

-55 STITNGYVKEGN
+55 GTIENGMVKDGN
-67 IRARVKPNLGDKTRI
+67 VRARVKPNLHLYRSAQV
-82 TYTTLTCEVTG
+82 TLSYNLSGET
-93 DTSLVILPVKF
+93 IPPNRF
-104 TLSQKISETN
+104 TLEQKSPETN

-130 NYICSVSVKNR
+130 NYSCSVSVKNG

-153 PQPRPGNT
+153 PQPRPGDT

-167 NELVFNYIEEFMI
+167 NELVFNYIDEFMI

-200 RLWTTGGS
+200 RLWTNGGS
-208 YDDPEK
+208 YDNPEK
-214 RSIYIFSPD
+214 RSIYVFSPD
-223 RSYDTERKQLYR
+223 RSYNTERKQLYR
-235 DYAKIYKDDQSS
+235 DYARIYRADESS

-260 NDPVNGHANSTQP
+260 NAPVNGHANSTQP

-292 KFICEESADGVTY
+292 KFICEESTDGVTY

-317 GRLIQYTISSGEINR
+317 GRLIQYTIGSE
-332 SLEEGAMRYVAVRKS
+332 ATKRYVAVRKS
-347 NSTTRVAYDRS
+347 NSTKRIIYDRS
-358 YCGQYVLFYKNRF
+358 YCGQYVLFYRNRF

-394 GDSVPYAYGNED
+394 GDSIPYAQGNED
-406 VLSGNVNSYKERIDS
+406 VLSGNANSYKERIDS

-454 DCVEETY
+454 DCVAGIY

-476 RNGRKLNSYRVDM
+476 RNGRKLNSYRVEM
-489 EALIYKR
+489 ESLVYKR

>member
-1 MEFIITPYPLPP
+1 MEFIITPYPLSP
-13 EGSPQ
+13 EGNPQ
-18 EYIAGFEVTAGNI
+18 VYIAGFEVDDI
-31 DEATFN
+31 QQSVDEATFN
-37 TIVPSLSTDWCT
+37 NLVATINIDWCT

-55 STITNGYVKEGN
+55 GTIENGMVKDGN
-67 IRARVKPNLGDKTRI
+67 IRARVKPNPLATTRSASV
-82 TYTTLTCEVTG
+82 TLSYNLIGETIPSNT
-93 DTSLVILPVKF
+93 F
-104 TLSQKISETN
+104 TLSQKSPESN

-124 DLMVKD
+124 GLMVKN
-130 NYICSVSVKNR
+130 NYFCSVSVKNS
-141 ELKTFTTIFEGK
+141 ELQYFTTIFEGK
-153 PQPRPGNT
+153 PQPRPGET

-200 RLWTTGGS
+200 RLWTAEGS
-208 YDDPEK
+208 FSNPEK
-214 RSIYIFSPD
+214 RNIYIFSPD
-223 RSYDTERKQLYR
+223 RSYDAERKQLYR
-235 DYAKIYKDDQSS
+235 DYARIYKAD
-247 GMVNIEKTGMVNL
+247 EKTGMVNL
-260 NDPVNGHANSTQP
+260 NSPVNGHANSTQP

-282 SFPGNPNTED
+282 SFPGKPNTED

-305 TEKYSTYADVDR
+305 TEKYSTYADVDM
-317 GRLIQYTISSGEINR
+317 GRLIQYTISPREILVN
-332 SLEEGAMRYVAVRKS
+332 RYVAVRKS
-347 NSTTRVAYDRS
+347 NSTKRIVYDRS

-394 GDSVPYAYGNED
+394 GYSIPYAQGNED
-406 VLSGNVNSYKERIDS
+406 ILSGNVNSYKERIDS

-476 RNGRKLNSYRVDM
+476 RNGRKLNSYRVEM
-489 EALIYKR
+489 EALVYKR

>member
-1 MEFIITPYPLPP
+1 MEFIITPYQLPP

-18 EYIAGFEVTAGNI
+18 AHIAGFEVSGSI
-31 DEATFN
+31 DVATFN
-37 TIVPSLSTDWCT
+37 TIVPSINTDWCT

-55 STITNGYVKEGN
+55 VTIENGMVKAGN
-67 IRARVKPNLGDKTRI
+67 ISARVKPNLLSIERSASVTLS
-82 TYTTLTCEVTG
+82 YTLTGETIPPN
-93 DTSLVILPVKF
+93 TFNLE
-104 TLSQKISETN
+104 QKSPETN
-114 PVFAAICDPT
+114 PLFAAICDPT

-141 ELKTFTTIFEGK
+141 ELNTFTEIFEGK
-153 PQPRPGNT
+153 PQPRPGYT

-180 DPDNFGFDEYINGTG
+180 DPDNLGFDEYINDFG

-200 RLWTTGGS
+200 RLWTAGGS
-208 YDDPEK
+208 FSNPEVRK
-214 RSIYIFSPD
+214 IYIFSPD
-223 RSYDTERKQLYR
+223 RSYDTERKSLYR
-235 DYAKIYKDDQSS
+235 DYARIYTTD
-247 GMVNIEKTGMVNL
+247 ERTGMVNL
-260 NDPVNGHANSTQP
+260 NDPINGHANITQP

-282 SFPGNPNTED
+282 SFPGKPNTED
-292 KFICEESADGVTY
+292 KFICEESTDGVTY
-305 TEKYSTYADVDR
+305 TEKYSTYVDVER
-317 GRLIQYTISSGEINR
+317 GRLVQYTISSGD
-332 SLEEGAMRYVAVRKS
+332 SATGRYIAVRKS
-347 NSTTRVAYDRS
+347 NSTKRITYDRS
-358 YCGQYVLFYKNRF
+358 YCGQYVLFYRNRF

-394 GDSVPYAYGNED
+394 GYSIPYSRGNQD
-406 VLSGNVNSYKERIDS
+406 ALSGNVNSYKERIDS

-426 SFNSGYLSDEQSD
+426 SFNSGYLSDIQSD
-439 RFYNHLILTEEAYLY
+439 KFYNHLILTEEAYLY

-476 RNGRKLNSYRVDM
+476 RNGRRLNSYRVEM

>member
-1 MEFIITPYPLPP
+1 MEFIITPYQLPP

-18 EYIAGFEVTAGNI
+18 TYIAGFEVSGSI

-37 TIVPSLSTDWCT
+37 TIVPSINTSWCT

-55 STITNGYVKEGN
+55 STITNGYVKDGN
-67 IRARVKPNLGDKTRI
+67 IRARVKPNPLATNRI
-82 TYTTLTCEVTG
+82 TLVTLTCEFTSS
-93 DTSLVILPVKF
+93 TSLVIPTVKF
-104 TLSQKISETN
+104 TLFQKSPEEN
-114 PVFAAICDPT
+114 PVFSAICDPT
-124 DLMVKD
+124 DLMVKN

-141 ELKTFTTIFEGK
+141 ELNTFTEIFKGK
-153 PQPRPGNT
+153 PQPRPGET

-200 RLWTTGGS
+200 RLWTDGGANGGS
-208 YDDPEK
+208 YGDPEK

-223 RSYDTERKQLYR
+223 RSYDTERKSLYR
-235 DYAKIYKDDQSS
+235 DYAHTYKAD
-247 GMVNIEKTGMVNL
+247 EKTGMVNL
-260 NDPVNGHANSTQP
+260 NDPINGHANSTQP

-282 SFPGNPNTED
+282 SFPGKPNTED
-292 KFICEESADGVTY
+292 KFICEESTDGVTY

-317 GRLIQYTISSGEINR
+317 GRLIQYTISPGKILVN
-332 SLEEGAMRYVAVRKS
+332 RYVAVRKS
-347 NSTTRVAYDRS
+347 NSTKRIVYDRS
-358 YCGQYVLFYKNRF
+358 YCGQYVLFYRNRF

-394 GDSVPYAYGNED
+394 GYSIPYAQGNEGI
-406 VLSGNVNSYKERIDS
+406 LSGNVNSYKERIDS

-454 DCVEETY
+454 DCVEGTY

-476 RNGRKLNSYRVDM
+476 RNGRKLNSYRVEM
-489 EALIYKR
+489 ESLVYKR

>member
-1 MEFIITPYPLPP
+1 MEFIITPYQLPP

-18 EYIAGFEVTAGNI
+18 AYIAGFEVADI
-31 DEATFN
+31 QQSVDEATFN
-37 TIVPSLSTDWCT
+37 NLVATINIDWCT

-55 STITNGYVKEGN
+55 GTIENGMVKDGN
-67 IRARVKPNLGDKTRI
+67 VRARVKPNLHLYRSAQ
-82 TYTTLTCEVTG
+82 V
-93 DTSLVILPVKF
+93 
-104 TLSQKISETN
+104 TLSYNLPGETIPPNRFNLEQKSPETN

-124 DLMVKD
+124 TLMVKD
-130 NYICSVSVKNR
+130 NYTCSVSVKNG

-153 PQPRPGNT
+153 PQPRPGET

-208 YDDPEK
+208 YDNPEK
-214 RSIYIFSPD
+214 RSIYVFSPD

-235 DYAKIYKDDQSS
+235 DYARVYKADESS

-260 NDPVNGHANSTQP
+260 NAPVNGHANSTQP

-292 KFICEESADGVTY
+292 KFICEESTDGVTY

-317 GRLIQYTISSGEINR
+317 GRLIQYTIGSE
-332 SLEEGAMRYVAVRKS
+332 ATKRYVAVRKS
-347 NSTTRVAYDRS
+347 NSTKRTIYDRS

-394 GDSVPYAYGNED
+394 GDSIPYAQGNED
-406 VLSGNVNSYKERIDS
+406 VLSSNANSYKERIDS

-439 RFYNHLILTEEAYLY
+439 RLYNHLILTEEAYLY
-454 DCVEETY
+454 DCVAGTY

-476 RNGRKLNSYRVDM
+476 RNGRKLNSYRVEM
-489 EALIYKR
+489 EALVYKR

>member
-1 MEFIITPYPLPP
+1 MEFIITPYQLPP
-13 EGSPQ
+13 EGAPQ
-18 EYIAGFEVTAGNI
+18 AYIAGFEVADI
-31 DEATFN
+31 QQSVDEATFN
-37 TIVPSLSTDWCT
+37 NLVATINIDWCT

-55 STITNGYVKEGN
+55 GTIENGVVKDGN
-67 IRARVKPNLGDKTRI
+67 IRARVKPNPLAATRS
-82 TYTTLTCEVTG
+82 TSVTLSYTLAGETIPSNT
-93 DTSLVILPVKF
+93 F
-104 TLSQKISETN
+104 TLSQKSPEEN

-130 NYICSVSVKNR
+130 NYFCSVSVKNG
-141 ELKTFTTIFEGK
+141 ELKGFTTIFEGK
-153 PQPRPGNT
+153 PQPRPGET

-180 DPDNFGFDEYINGTG
+180 DPDNFGADEYINGTG

-208 YDDPEK
+208 YSDPEK

-223 RSYDTERKQLYR
+223 RSYDTDRKQLYK
-235 DYAKIYKDDQSS
+235 DYARIYGAD
-247 GMVNIEKTGMVNL
+247 EKTGMVNL
-260 NDPVNGHANSTQP
+260 NDPINGHANSTQP

-282 SFPGNPNTED
+282 SFPGKPNTED

-305 TEKYSTYADVDR
+305 TELYSTYADVNR
-317 GRLIQYTISSGEINR
+317 GRLIQYTVGSE
-332 SLEEGAMRYVAVRKS
+332 ATKRYIAVRKS
-347 NSTTRVAYDRS
+347 NSTKRIIYDRS
-358 YCGQYVLFYKNRF
+358 YCGQYVLLYRNRF

-394 GDSVPYAYGNED
+394 GYSIPYAYGNED

-454 DCVEETY
+454 DCVAGTY

-476 RNGRKLNSYRVDM
+476 RNGRKLNSYRVEM

>member
-1 MEFIITPYPLPP
+1 MEFIITPYQLPP

-18 EYIAGFEVTAGNI
+18 AYIAGFEVTDI
-31 DEATFN
+31 QQSVDEATFN
-37 TIVPSLSTDWCT
+37 NLVASINIDWCT

-55 STITNGYVKEGN
+55 GTIENGMVKDGN
-67 IRARVKPNLGDKTRI
+67 VRARVKPNLFSVTRSAQV
-82 TYTTLTCEVTG
+82 TLSYNLIG
-93 DTSLVILPVKF
+93 DTIPSNSF
-104 TLSQKISETN
+104 TLEQKSPEEN

-130 NYICSVSVKNR
+130 NYSCSVSVKNG

-153 PQPRPGNT
+153 PQPRPGET

-167 NELVFNYIEEFMI
+167 NELVFNYIDEFMI

-200 RLWTTGGS
+200 RLWTSGS
-208 YDDPEK
+208 SYSDPEK
-214 RSIYIFSPD
+214 RSIYVFSPD
-223 RSYDTERKQLYR
+223 RSYDSDRKQLYR
-235 DYAKIYKDDQSS
+235 DYARIYKADESS

-260 NDPVNGHANSTQP
+260 NDPINGHANSTQP

-292 KFICEESADGVTY
+292 KFICEESTDGVTY

-332 SLEEGAMRYVAVRKS
+332 SSGEGAMRYIAVRKS
-347 NSTTRVAYDRS
+347 NSTKRIVYDRS

-394 GDSVPYAYGNED
+394 GDSIPYAQGNED
-406 VLSGNVNSYKERIDS
+406 VLSSNANSYKERLDS

-454 DCVEETY
+454 DCVAGTY

-476 RNGRKLNSYRVDM
+476 RNGRKLNSYRVEM
-489 EALIYKR
+489 EALVYKR

>member
-1 MEFIITPYPLPP
+1 MEFIITPYQLPP

-18 EYIAGFEVTAGNI
+18 TYIAGFEVTAGNI

-37 TIVPSLSTDWCT
+37 TIVPSINTDWCT

-55 STITNGYVKEGN
+55 STIVKGYVKEGN
-67 IRARVKPNLGDKTRI
+67 IRARVKPNPGAMTRI
-82 TYTTLTCEVTG
+82 TSVTLTCETS
-93 DTSLVILPVKF
+93 DTSLVILPVRF
-104 TLSQKISETN
+104 TLSQKSPELN

-124 DLMVKD
+124 DLMVRD
-130 NYICSVSVKNR
+130 NYTCSVSVKNR
-141 ELKTFTTIFEGK
+141 ELKDFTTIFEGK
-153 PQPRPGNT
+153 PQPRPGET

-180 DPDNFGFDEYINGTG
+180 DPDNFGADEYINGTG

-208 YDDPEK
+208 YDNPEK

-235 DYAKIYKDDQSS
+235 DYARIYKNDASS
-247 GMVNIEKTGMVNL
+247 GMVNL
-260 NDPVNGHANSTQP
+260 NDPINGHANSTQP

-292 KFICEESADGVTY
+292 KFICEMSADGVTY

-317 GRLIQYTISSGEINR
+317 GRLIQYTISPGDI
-332 SLEEGAMRYVAVRKS
+332 LTGKYVAVRKS
-347 NSTTRVAYDRS
+347 NSTKRVTYDRS
-358 YCGQYVLFYKNRF
+358 YCGQYVLFYRNRF

-382 LIEKRTPNKTSW
+382 LIEKRIPNKTSW
-394 GDSVPYAYGNED
+394 GDSIPYAYGNED

-489 EALIYKR
+489 EALVYKR

>member
-1 MEFIITPYPLPP
+1 MEFIITPYQLPP

-18 EYIAGFEVTAGNI
+18 AYIAGFEVADI
-31 DEATFN
+31 QQSVDEATFN
-37 TIVPSLSTDWCT
+37 NLVATINIDWCT

-55 STITNGYVKEGN
+55 GTIENGMVKDGN
-67 IRARVKPNLGDKTRI
+67 VRARVKPNLHLYRSAQV
-82 TYTTLTCEVTG
+82 TLSYNLSGET
-93 DTSLVILPVKF
+93 IPPNRF
-104 TLSQKISETN
+104 TLEQKSPETN

-130 NYICSVSVKNR
+130 NYTCSVSVKNS

-153 PQPRPGNT
+153 PQPRPGDT

-167 NELVFNYIEEFMI
+167 NELVFNYIDEFMI

-200 RLWTTGGS
+200 RLWTNGGS
-208 YDDPEK
+208 YDNPEK
-214 RSIYIFSPD
+214 RSIYVFSPD
-223 RSYDTERKQLYR
+223 RSYDTERKRLYS
-235 DYAKIYKDDQSS
+235 DYARIYRND
-247 GMVNIEKTGMVNL
+247 EKTGMVNL
-260 NDPVNGHANSTQP
+260 NAPVNGHANSTQP

-292 KFICEESADGVTY
+292 KFICEESTDGVTY

-317 GRLIQYTISSGEINR
+317 GRLIQYTIGSE
-332 SLEEGAMRYVAVRKS
+332 ATKRYVAVRKS
-347 NSTTRVAYDRS
+347 NSTKRIIYDRS

-394 GDSVPYAYGNED
+394 GDSIPYAQGNED
-406 VLSGNVNSYKERIDS
+406 VLSGNANSYKERIDS

-454 DCVEETY
+454 DCVAGTY

-489 EALIYKR
+489 ESLVYKR

>member
-1 MEFIITPYPLPP
+1 MEFIITPYQLPP

-18 EYIAGFEVTAGNI
+18 AYIAGFEVADI
-31 DEATFN
+31 QQSVDEATFN
-37 TIVPSLSTDWCT
+37 KLVASINIDWCT

-55 STITNGYVKEGN
+55 GTIENGMVKDGN
-67 IRARVKPNLGDKTRI
+67 VSARVKPNLHLYRSAQV
-82 TYTTLTCEVTG
+82 TLSYNLAGET
-93 DTSLVILPVKF
+93 IPPNRF
-104 TLSQKISETN
+104 TLEQKSPESN

-124 DLMVKD
+124 TLMVKD
-130 NYICSVSVKNR
+130 NYTCSVSVKNG

-153 PQPRPGNT
+153 PQPRPGET

-167 NELVFNYIEEFMI
+167 NELVFNYIDEFMI

-200 RLWTTGGS
+200 RLWTAGGS
-208 YDDPEK
+208 YDNPEK
-214 RSIYIFSPD
+214 RSIYVFSPD

-235 DYAKIYKDDQSS
+235 DYARIYKADESS
-247 GMVNIEKTGMVNL
+247 GMVNL
-260 NDPVNGHANSTQP
+260 NAPVNGHANSTQP

-292 KFICEESADGVTY
+292 KFICEESTDGVTY

-317 GRLIQYTISSGEINR
+317 GRLIQYTIGSE
-332 SLEEGAMRYVAVRKS
+332 ATKRYVAVRKS
-347 NSTTRVAYDRS
+347 NSQKRIVYDRS

-394 GDSVPYAYGNED
+394 GDSIPYAQGNED
-406 VLSGNVNSYKERIDS
+406 VLSGNANSYKERIDS

-454 DCVEETY
+454 DCVEGTY

-476 RNGRKLNSYRVDM
+476 RNGRKVNSYRGEM